1 MSEIVVHWIDGKFQD
16 GQSGRTGPVFNPA
29 TGIEKARV
37 AYASVEEVDRAV
49 AAASAAFPEWRDA
62 SLTKRTKIMFQ
73 FRNLLDAAT
82 DELAELIASE
92 HGKTQP
98 DARGEVQRGLET
110 VEFACGI
117 AQLLKG
123 DQSQQVSTGVD
134 LMSVREPLGVVG
146 CITPFNFPAMVP
158 LWMVP
163 IAIAC
168 GNAAILKP
176 SEKDPSLSIRLAE
189 LFAKAGL
196 PNGIF
201 SVIQGDRVAVER
213 LVEHPDVAAL
223 SFVGSTPVARAIYEG
238 GTRTGKRVQALG
250 GAKNHM
256 LVLPDADMELAADAA
271 VSAGYGSAGERCM
284 AISVVVAVGDV
295 ADRLIPLIE
304 ERIAKLKTGSADDP
318 EVEMGPLITAEY
330 RDRVVSCIDSGIEEG
345 ATLVTDGRG
354 LTVDG
359 CEGGFF
365 VGPTLF
371 DHVTPSMRIYR
382 EEIFGPVLSVVRSE
396 HFTDAIDLVN
406 RNPYANG
413 TAVFTND
420 GGAARRFQREIQVG
434 MVGVNVPIPV
444 PLGFYSFGGWKNSLF
459 GANSIYGPEGVQFW
473 TRPKVVTTR
482 WPDPVHTGVS
492 ISGSRGRSSSAVT

>member
-1 MSEIVVHWIDGKFQD
+1 MSETIGHWIDGKPQD
-16 GQSGRTGPVFNPA
+16 GQSDRTGPVFNPA
-29 TGIEKARV
+29 TGVEKARV

-49 AAASAAFPEWRDA
+49 AVASAAFPEWRDA

-238 GTRTGKRVQALG
+238 GTRAGKRVQALG

-295 ADRLIPLIE
+295 ADRLLPLIE
-304 ERIAKLKTGSADDP
+304 ERIAKLKTGPADDP
-318 EVEMGPLITAEY
+318 ETEMGPLITAEH
-330 RDRVVSCIDSGIEEG
+330 RDRVVSCIDSGVEEG
-345 ATLVTDGRG
+345 ATLIADGRG

-371 DHVTPSMRIYR
+371 DHVTPAMRIYR

-396 HFTDAIDLVN
+396 HFTDAIALVN

-482 WPDPVHTGVS
+482 WPDPVHRGVDL
-492 ISGSRGRSSSAVT
+492 GFPRSK